1 MLLPEMPL
9 EEWDEACLTLAVRQS
24 RTVTTLSPLAHL
36 IPQTRL
42 RFIVWLMVA
51 MVPSRREGLW
61 ESKDFQHLDT
71 LIKFWGVCLHLLDY
85 ANSDSG
91 AEMCRICGVS
101 YFLPIWVETM
111 VGIYSLDD
119 LGSIPWGK
127 ECRCLER

>member
-1 MLLPEMPL
+1 MPL

-85 ANSDSG
+85 AQLRLRG
-91 AEMCRICGVS
+91 
-101 YFLPIWVETM
+101 
-111 VGIYSLDD
+111 
-119 LGSIPWGK
+119 
-127 ECRCLER
+127 